1 MPQPAT
7 TEQTKPLACREAEA
21 TLRRLQ
27 DKAAR
32 RADGLSDQEKDA
44 LADEA
49 ARELKDGL
57 NARLGGQPKD

>member
-1 MPQPAT
+1 MSQSAA
-7 TEQTKPLACREAEA
+7 TEQVKPMTRREAEA

-32 RADGLSDQEKDA
+32 RTKDLSDQEKDA
-44 LADEA
+44 LVDEV

-57 NARLGGQPKD
+57 NARLGGQAKD

>member
-7 TEQTKPLACREAEA
+7 TEQTKPLAHREAEA

-27 DKAAR
+27 AKAER
-32 RADGLSDQEKDA
+32 RTEGLSDQEKDA

-49 ARELKDGL
+49 AQELKDGL
-57 NARLGGQPKD
+57 NARLGGQPKA